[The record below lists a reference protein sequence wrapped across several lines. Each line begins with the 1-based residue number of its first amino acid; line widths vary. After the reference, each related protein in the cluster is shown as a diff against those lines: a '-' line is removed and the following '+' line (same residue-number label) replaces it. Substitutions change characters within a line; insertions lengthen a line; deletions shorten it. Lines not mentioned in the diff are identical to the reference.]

1 MSVEESNDFLWGA
14 NVENDQQAVNPYVI
28 DAPVVDDGRFFGREK
43 ALAWL
48 SETLGARGTKRVVV
62 VRGSYRIG
70 KTSILNQLERCLPQT
85 VFLVDLSVAEEED
98 SLLWLLWRI
107 ATSIATSLSGMT
119 GRTFPK
125 PELNDF
131 LGDSDHFHAT
141 FLPKV
146 YKVLRRRRLVLAF
159 DEAESLEDGEGALRQ
174 SFYTYLSELMDGPLN
189 LSVVLA
195 LEEWPEDPPSILR
208 EALRWRLG
216 VLDNTAGTELI
227 TEPAGHI
234 LEYDYHAVRH
244 ILELTSGHPYF
255 TQLVCYVVFQRY
267 VPDGRVS
274 ARHVE
279 GIIEEAMELASPYM
293 ERLWDRIS
301 PEARLVLAALASLRG
316 ARGILLEQDLR
327 YLLGK
332 ERVRLSPSEIAQACQ
347 ELVDRDVL
355 EALGATSYRFRVE
368 LVRMW
373 VSARRK
379 LDAVVGMGRTQQVAA
394 TAGDWM
400 GRFLWP
406 LIGLL
411 VVTALVLWCL
421 ASWQPIRERRQAS
434 ATPVETPAGS
444 SLSYVLV
451 SPTPDLSSTATAA
464 PTARPPSLD
473 IVYMV
478 WEEESGSWEI
488 FARSRDGSIV
498 KRLTDN
504 DVDDS
509 SPVWSRDHVWLTFVS
524 ERDGDQEIYRM
535 RMDDSE
541 PVNLTRNPASDW
553 TPSVSPDG
561 TKVLFS
567 SLRDGNWELYLM
579 DADGSQPARMTFNEQ
594 PDYAPAWSPD
604 GSRIAFVSERDG
616 NLEIYV
622 MNADGAGEVRLTRN
636 SAVDLSPAWS
646 PDGSSIAFESYR
658 DGNMEIY
665 VMNPDGTEQRNLTNY
680 PMADDHGPT
689 WTGDGLGIVF
699 YSNRD
704 GNWDLYQMNPQGGEV
719 SNLTDTPE
727 LEQEPFCSS

>member
-1 MSVEESNDFLWGA
+1 M
-14 NVENDQQAVNPYVI
+14 ENGQEAVNPYVI
-28 DAPVVDDGRFFGREK
+28 DAPIVDEGRFFGRK
-43 ALAWL
+43 KVLTWL
-48 SETLGARGTKRVVV
+48 SEILGARGTKRVVI

-70 KTSILNQLERCLPQT
+70 KTSILNQLQRCLPQT
-85 VFLVDLSVAEEED
+85 VFLVDLSMAGEDD
-98 SLLWLLWRI
+98 SLPWLLWRI
-107 ATSIATSLSGMT
+107 ATTIVTTLSGMT
-119 GRTFPK
+119 GRSFPE

-131 LGDSDHFHAT
+131 LADSHHFYAT
-141 FLPKV
+141 FLPKA
-146 YKVLRRRRLVLAF
+146 YKALRRRRLVLAF
-159 DEAESLEDGEGALRQ
+159 DEVESLENGEGSLRE
-174 SFYTYLSELMDGPLN
+174 SFYTYLSEVMDSGLN
-189 LSVVLA
+189 LSIVLA
-195 LEEWPEDPPSILR
+195 LEDWPESPPR
-208 EALRWRLG
+208 VFQEALRWRLG
-216 VLDNTAGTELI
+216 ALDNTAGAELI
-227 TEPAGHI
+227 TQPAGHV
-234 LEYDYHAVRH
+234 LEYDYHAVRQ

-255 TQLVCYVVFQRY
+255 TQLLCYLVYRRY

-274 ARHVE
+274 SRHVE
-279 GIIEEAMELASPYM
+279 GIIEEALELASPYM
-293 ERLWDRIS
+293 ERLWGRTS

-332 ERVRLSPSEIAQACQ
+332 RRVRLSPSDIAQACQ

-355 EALGATSYRFRVE
+355 EGLGATSYRFRVE

-379 LDAVVGMGRTQQVAA
+379 LDGVVGVGRTQQVAA

-411 VVTALVLWCL
+411 VVTALILWCL
-421 ASWQPIRERRQAS
+421 ASWQPIREMRQGS
-434 ATPVETPAGS
+434 ATPVDTPTGS

-451 SPTPDLSSTATAA
+451 SPTPGLRSTALVA
-464 PTARPPSLD
+464 PTPRPRTLD

-478 WEEESGSWEI
+478 WEDESGSWEI
-488 FARSRDGSIV
+488 SARSRDGSMV

-509 SPVWSRDHVWLTFVS
+509 SPVWSPDHAWLAFVS
-524 ERDGDQEIYRM
+524 ERDGNQEIYSM
-535 RMDDSE
+535 EMDGSE
-541 PVNLTRNPASDW
+541 PVNLTSNPASDW

-579 DADGSQPARMTFNEQ
+579 NADGSQPARMTFNEQ

-622 MNADGAGEVRLTRN
+622 MNADGTGEVRLTRN
-636 SAVDLSPAWS
+636 SALDLAPAWS
-646 PDGSSIAFESYR
+646 PDGSWIAFESHR

-665 VMNPDGTEQRNLTNY
+665 VMKPDGTEQRNLTNY
-680 PMADDHGPT
+680 PQADDHGPT
-689 WTGDGLGIVF
+689 WTEDGLGIVF

-704 GNWDLYQMNPQGGEV
+704 GNWDLYVMNPQGGEV
-719 SNLTDTPE
+719 SNLTETPE
-727 LEQEPFCSS
+727 LEQEPFWSS